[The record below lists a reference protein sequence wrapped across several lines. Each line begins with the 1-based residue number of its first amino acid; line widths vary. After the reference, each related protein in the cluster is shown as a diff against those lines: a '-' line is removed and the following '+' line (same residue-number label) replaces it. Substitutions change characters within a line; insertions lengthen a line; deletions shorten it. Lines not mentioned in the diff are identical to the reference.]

1 MHRWHVGGFCRPEIG
16 QAVLLHAE
24 AQQAAKGKEAASQ
37 RPVSTGD
44 EPEQDEE
51 DDLLPPE
58 VLDAVIKQSRCAL
71 FSAFLV

>member
-1 MHRWHVGGFCRPEIG
+1 MWASLVSLKSVKQFSF
-16 QAVLLHAE
+16 HAE

-37 RPVSTGD
+37 RPVSMGD

-71 FSAFLV
+71 SSAFLV